1 MGVATG
7 EWITLA
13 TEGARRFDAFVAR
26 PESGRGP
33 GLVILHDMF
42 GANASFQDLARA
54 HAASGRVAV
63 VANLFWRSAPDGVLP
78 YDEPHDAAWARE
90 RAFDVEAAVGDVATV
105 VGWLRQARDCSGKV
119 AVMGFCFSGRLA
131 FRCAARIDID
141 AAIAFYA
148 LGIAQDTG
156 ETGRIACPVELHYGL
171 ADMHV
176 PQREIDA
183 VAAGVAGNRNVAIHL
198 YPGAGHS
205 FFNPVRPTYD
215 EAATALAAR
224 RVEALLAR
232 LS

>member
-1 MGVATG
+1 MGLTSG

-13 TEGARRFDAFVAR
+13 TEGTRHLDAFVAQ
-26 PESGRGP
+26 PASGRGP
-33 GLVILHDMF
+33 GVVILHDMF
-42 GANASFQDLARA
+42 GANASFLELARA
-54 HAASGRVAV
+54 HADRGRVAV
-63 VANLFWRSAPDGVLP
+63 VANLFWRSQPDGVLP

-90 RAFDVEAAVGDVATV
+90 RAFDVEAAVGDVATAV
-105 VGWLRQARDCSGKV
+105 AWLRRARDCSGKV

-131 FRCAARIDID
+131 FRCAARTDID

-148 LGIAQDTG
+148 LGIAQDAG
-156 ETGRIACPVELHYGL
+156 EAGRIACPVELHYGL
-171 ADMHV
+171 ADVHV

-215 EAATALAAR
+215 GSAAALADR